1 LTEATN
7 ILKNRIGLYSVIGN
21 IVGTLIFLAV
31 PFIESIETVSNITS
45 GTSKYNIWRD
55 LFSHFLVV
63 CFFYLNYFVI
73 IPKYYFKKQI
83 GLYILVVLSCYV
95 VVTVLP
101 VLLIHTEH
109 SAQFLSEK
117 TNYINQYKHEHEH
130 HLLNYFW
137 VSCRH
142 SLFTFGAA
150 FLISL
155 LFAIDA
161 RFKRANKEKMDAEV
175 KFFKAQINPHFLFNT
190 LNGIYALALEKS
202 DTAPDAISKL
212 SSIMRYATNEVK
224 RDQVPLIKE
233 IEYLKDYV
241 DLQIM
246 RLGETSDVKFE
257 ITGNYSNVMIS
268 PLILITFIENAF
280 KYGVSTED
288 KHPIYISLH
297 IEKQFLQFKVHNQ
310 IVRKKKPNTDAH
322 GLENAKQQLDLI
334 YSKRHNLQITDDG
347 KEFKVHLDLDLI

>member
-1 LTEATN
+1 MAEKANYLERHPKHGHHVAQY
-7 ILKNRIGLYSVIGN
+7 LF
-21 IVGTLIFLAV
+21 GTLRH
-31 PFIESIETVSNITS
+31 T
-45 GTSKYNIWRD
+45 
-55 LFSHFLVV
+55 LF
-63 CFFYLNYFVI
+63 
-73 IPKYYFKKQI
+73 
-83 GLYILVVLSCYV
+83 
-95 VVTVLP
+95 
-101 VLLIHTEH
+101 
-109 SAQFLSEK
+109 A
-117 TNYINQYKHEHEH
+117 
-130 HLLNYFW
+130 
-137 VSCRH
+137 
-142 SLFTFGAA
+142 FTAA
-150 FLISL
+150 FLLSL

-241 DLQIM
+241 DLQKM
-246 RLGETSDVKFE
+246 RLGETSDVQFD

-288 KHPIYISLH
+288 KHPIFISLNL
-297 IEKQFLQFKVHNQ
+297 EKQNLNFNVHNQ

-322 GLENAKQQLDLI
+322 GLDNAIQQLELI
-334 YSKRHNLQITDDG
+334 YQKKHNLQISDDG
-347 KEFKVHLDLDLI
+347 KEFKVQLNINLS